1 MLLASVD
8 RTVHAALQY
17 NTRTDPADNL
27 MDAQAR
33 LPMMYQLYQAQAD
46 LLHPMRQ
53 FARLGARMAG
63 LFDAG
68 ACMPPLMR
76 QWAAGMTLFAEA
88 GLTHRRPPFAITSV
102 TLGNET
108 AAVTEEA
115 ADDTPFGT
123 LLHFR
128 KDTAAVQPRV
138 LIVAPMSGHFATL
151 LRGTVEVMLPEHDLY
166 ITDWKNARDVPLS
179 DGRFGLDEFIDH
191 LIRWLRMIGP
201 GSHIVAVCQ
210 PAVPALAAAAVMAE
224 NSDPAQP
231 RSMTLMA
238 GPIDTRVNPTK
249 VNELAQSRPIEWF
262 ERHLISAVPW
272 RYPGAFRHVYPG
284 FVQLSAFMSMN
295 LDRHISAHF
304 TQLRSLVGG
313 DEPSAEAHRRF
324 YDEYGAVMDLPAEF
338 YLETVQRVFQEHDLP
353 RGELTW
359 HGQTVRPAAIRR
371 TGLLTVEG
379 ERDDICAIGQ
389 TMAALDLC
397 NRIPVN
403 LKQNH
408 VQTGVGHYGVFSGRR
423 WAREVYPRVREMIQV
438 MN

>member
-1 MLLASVD
+1 MN
-8 RTVHAALQY
+8 AA
-17 NTRTDPADNL
+17 
-27 MDAQAR
+27 AR
-33 LPMMYQLYQAQAD
+33 VPMMYQVYQAQAD
-46 LLHPMRQ
+46 LLHPLRQ
-53 FARLGARMAG
+53 FARVGANLAG
-63 LFDAG
+63 LFDVSRYT
-68 ACMPPLMR
+68 PPLMR
-76 QWAAGMTLFAEA
+76 QFAAALTIFAEA
-88 GLTHRRPPFAITSV
+88 GLTHQRPPFGIPTV
-102 TLGNET
+102 TVRSET
-108 AAVTEEA
+108 IAVTEEA

-128 KDTAAVQPRV
+128 KDSAVIQPRV
-138 LIVAPMSGHFATL
+138 LLVAPMSGHFATL

-179 DGRFGLDEFIDH
+179 EGRFGLDEFTDH
-191 LIRWLRMIGP
+191 LVRWLGVMGP

-224 NSDPAQP
+224 GGDPAQP
-231 RSMTLMA
+231 RSITLIA
-238 GPIDTRVNPTK
+238 GPIDTRVNPTR
-249 VNELAQSRPIEWF
+249 VNELAASRPIDWF

-284 FVQLSAFMSMN
+284 FLQLSAFMSMN

-313 DEPSAEAHRRF
+313 DEASAEAHRKF

-359 HGQTVRPAAIRR
+359 HGQKVRPEAIRR
-371 TGLLTVEG
+371 AGLLTVEG

-397 NRIPVN
+397 SRIPVN
-403 LKQNH
+403 QKQNH